1 MTVERYHSNFLRL
14 SPDQASVLAVALQP
28 RLPLPADASSET
40 IYGACQMAGY
50 DHARVVLSLAR
61 TTNPFGIGA
70 VETLVGKPIIHGPS
84 PVIRPHVK
92 KPTASYKLVV
102 APKSSDLMV
111 KIVRSVKDN
120 PKRPGSEA
128 HTRYKHWAVGETV
141 AECIRRGLT
150 MGDAKYDTSHGFVE
164 VD

>member
-1 MTVERYHSNFLRL
+1 MTIQRYHENFTRM
-14 SPDQASVLAVALQP
+14 SPQQAHVLAVALQP

-40 IYGACQMAGY
+40 IYTTARDAGY

-61 TTNPFGIGA
+61 TTDPDGIGA
-70 VETLVGKPIIHGPS
+70 VETLIGKPIVHGPR
-84 PVIRPHVK
+84 PVILPTVK
-92 KPTASYKLVV
+92 KPAASYKLVV
-102 APKSSDLMV
+102 APKSSELLS

-128 HTRYKHWAVGETV
+128 HVRYAHWAVGETV

-164 VD
+164 VE

>member
-1 MTVERYHSNFLRL
+1 MTVERYHDNFLRL
-14 SPDQASVLAVALQP
+14 SADQASVLAVALQP

-40 IYGACQMAGY
+40 IYGACQSAGY

-70 VETLVGKPIIHGPS
+70 VETLIGKPIVHGPG
-84 PVIRPHVK
+84 PTITPKMARPS
-92 KPTASYKLVV
+92 ASYKLVV
-102 APKSSDLMV
+102 PPKSSDLLA

-128 HTRYKHWAVGETV
+128 HARYKHWAIGETV
-141 AECIRRGLT
+141 AEGIRRGLT